1 MLDHGGMNKWVFIR
15 LALITLNA
23 IPFASSNPVGAKT
36 FSSLELSWVFLFSL
50 GSIPVLGF
58 MAMKYGK
65 LSGAIQGFAMQ
76 WPRPSWRKNPFT
88 RTEPT
93 QFFHLAA
100 FILIPL
106 GISRVLVGSEVY
118 LNPPSSG
125 TLFLTVGVGIWAG
138 VWLSALSLEKRKGS
152 SPQRVGT

>member
-1 MLDHGGMNKWVFIR
+1 MLDHGGLNKWVFIR
-15 LALITLNA
+15 LALIALNA
-23 IPFASSNPVGAKT
+23 IPFPSSNPVGAKT

-65 LSGAIQGFAMQ
+65 LSGTIQGFAVR

-88 RTEPT
+88 LTEPT

-100 FILIPL
+100 FILISA

-125 TLFLTVGVGIWAG
+125 TLFLTAGVGLWAG
-138 VWLSALSLEKRKGS
+138 MWLSALSLEKRKGS
-152 SPQRVGT
+152 SPQWVAK

>member
-1 MLDHGGMNKWVFIR
+1 MLDHGKLNKWVFIR
-15 LALITLNA
+15 LALIALNA
-23 IPFASSNPVGAKT
+23 IPFPSSNPVGAKT

-50 GSIPVLGF
+50 GSILVLGF

-65 LSGAIQGFAMQ
+65 LLGTIQGFAMQ

-88 RTEPT
+88 LTEPT

-100 FILIPL
+100 FILISQ

-118 LNPPSSG
+118 LNPLSSG
-125 TLFLTVGVGIWAG
+125 TLFLTTGVGLWAG
-138 VWLSALSLEKRKGS
+138 MWLSALSLEKRKGS
-152 SPQRVGT
+152 SPQWVGK